1 MNRYVKFTKVYTEI
15 CVLYLK
21 KEKKKILLIGKKN
34 LQFLEPDLTI
44 LDLRLVLFC
53 CVTPG
58 KLHKL
63 SVPYF
68 PIVTNNSVWLMEL

>member
-1 MNRYVKFTKVYTEI
+1 M
-15 CVLYLK
+15 
-21 KEKKKILLIGKKN
+21 KKKKKKN
-34 LQFLEPDLTI
+34 LQLLEPTLTI

-58 KLHKL
+58 KLHNL

-68 PIVTNNSVWLMEL
+68 LIVKYNRVKNN